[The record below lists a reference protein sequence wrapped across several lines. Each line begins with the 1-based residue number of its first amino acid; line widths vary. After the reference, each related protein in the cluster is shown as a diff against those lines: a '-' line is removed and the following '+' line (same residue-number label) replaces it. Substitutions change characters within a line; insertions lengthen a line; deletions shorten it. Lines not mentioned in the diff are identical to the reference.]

1 MAKYRVI
8 SCGSQKKI
16 SLRGGLKV
24 CSFNTRSLRK
34 HVEDV
39 KSDPVLMQ
47 SQVLC
52 LQETWLSTEE
62 EQDVRYQLEGFEA
75 HFTSVGHGKGV
86 AVYIKEGV
94 EFRSI
99 HSLAQP
105 NIQLVKIQMA
115 KLDIVTVY
123 RSSTE
128 NEIRAAQ
135 LLTDFINPE
144 KDTLVLGDL
153 NYCAQKEKKELGK
166 FFAREGF
173 TQLVTLPTHI
183 GGGIFK
189 TFHFIAIL

>member
-1 MAKYRVI
+1 
-8 SCGSQKKI
+8 
-16 SLRGGLKV
+16 
-24 CSFNTRSLRK
+24 
-34 HVEDV
+34 
-39 KSDPVLMQ
+39 
-47 SQVLC
+47 
-52 LQETWLSTEE
+52 
-62 EQDVRYQLEGFEA
+62 
-75 HFTSVGHGKGV
+75 
-86 AVYIKEGV
+86 
-94 EFRSI
+94 
-99 HSLAQP
+99 
-105 NIQLVKIQMA
+105 MA